1 MANLATA
8 GGGFPGDRVVSG
20 ANRTYRGFGGSDA
33 YRRVE
38 CGGNA
43 GTQTLAVVVRALV
56 VKELTAQNALY
67 IIGKEVMVGG
77 VNGMIFAVLTA
88 GIAYFWFS
96 DLLTRLVIGLAMIID
111 LFIAGLAGI
120 LAPLGLN
127 WANIDPV
134 VAASVILTTI
144 TDVVEFFCFL
154 ELVALVLF

>member
-1 MANLATA
+1 L
-8 GGGFPGDRVVSG
+8 
-20 ANRTYRGFGGSDA
+20 
-33 YRRVE
+33 
-38 CGGNA
+38 
-43 GTQTLAVVVRALV
+43 
-56 VKELTAQNALY
+56 
-67 IIGKEVMVGG
+67 VGG

-96 DLLTRLVIGLAMIID
+96 DLLTCLVIGLAMIID

-120 LAPLGLN
+120 LAPLGLK

-134 VAASVILTTI
+134 VASSVILTTI

>member
-1 MANLATA
+1 
-8 GGGFPGDRVVSG
+8 
-20 ANRTYRGFGGSDA
+20 
-33 YRRVE
+33 
-38 CGGNA
+38 
-43 GTQTLAVVVRALV
+43 
-56 VKELTAQNALY
+56 
-67 IIGKEVMVGG
+67 MVGG

-96 DLLTRLVIGLAMIID
+96 DLLTCLVIGLAMIID

-134 VAASVILTTI
+134 VASSVILTTI

>member
-1 MANLATA
+1 LANLATA

-43 GTQTLAVVVRALV
+43 GTQTLALVVRALV

-67 IIGKEVMVGG
+67 IIGKEVLVD
-77 VNGMIFAVLTA
+77 GMIFAVLTA

-96 DLLTRLVIGLAMIID
+96 DLLTRLVIGLAMIND

-134 VAASVILTTI
+134 VASSVILTTI

>member
-1 MANLATA
+1 MIGLFQAQTERVAALAA
-8 GGGFPGDRVVSG
+8 LMPIVAS
-20 ANRTYRGFGGSDA
+20 S
-33 YRRVE
+33 
-38 CGGNA
+38 GGNA
-43 GTQTLAVVVRALV
+43 STQTLAVVVRALA

-67 IIGKEVMVGG
+67 IIGKEVLVGG

-96 DLLTRLVIGLAMIID
+96 DLLTRLVIGLAMIIN

-127 WANIDPV
+127 WENIDPA
-134 VAASVILTTI
+134 VASSVILTTI

-154 ELVALVLF
+154 ELVALVLL